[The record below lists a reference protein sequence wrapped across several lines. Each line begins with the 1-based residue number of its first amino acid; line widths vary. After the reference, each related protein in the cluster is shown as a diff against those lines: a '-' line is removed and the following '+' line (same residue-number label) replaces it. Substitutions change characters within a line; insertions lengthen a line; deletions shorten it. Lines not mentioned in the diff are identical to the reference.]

1 MSNLR
6 QQNIPAEDLSD
17 LSAPA
22 PRGAGLGDLLSGTP
36 APARREPLP
45 QADSDTV
52 ERVLEAPA
60 PARPKA
66 PARPPRQAS
75 PRTRS
80 KPTSAVYVSQGVKL
94 RFEDYRH
101 KAKKTNLQV
110 VLEAITAKHGQLADI
125 IKASAVSTAPV
136 GGSLFPAD
144 PSAVRYLGG
153 GAVQIGFSP
162 TPEQESVLDALGE
175 ELGFST
181 RSTWIA
187 PILNAFLPGRKD
199 G

>member
-1 MSNLR
+1 MSSLK
-6 QQNIPAEDLSD
+6 QQDIPAEDLSD

-22 PRGAGLGDLLSGTP
+22 PRGAGLGDLLGG
-36 APARREPLP
+36 APAETRREPLP
-45 QADSDTV
+45 QAAETAV
-52 ERVLEAPA
+52 EQIMEPPA

-66 PARPPRQAS
+66 PARQARQAS

-80 KPTSAVYVSQGVKL
+80 KPTSAVYVSQGVKT

-110 VLEAITAKHGQLADI
+110 VLEAITSKHSQLADI
-125 IKASAVSTAPV
+125 IKAAAVSTAPV
-136 GGSLFPAD
+136 GGALFPSD

-162 TPEQESVLDALGE
+162 THEQETVLDQLGE

-187 PILNAFLPGRKD
+187 PVLNAFLPGRKD
-199 G
+199 S

>member
-1 MSNLR
+1 MR

-17 LSAPA
+17 LSGPA

-45 QADSDTV
+45 QTGGGAV
-52 ERVLEAPA
+52 EQVLESPA
-60 PARPKA
+60 PTRPKA
-66 PARPPRQAS
+66 ASRPPRQAS
-75 PRTRS
+75 VRTRS

-136 GGSLFPAD
+136 GGSLFPSD

-162 TPEQESVLDALGE
+162 TPEQENVLDALGE

-199 G
+199 S

>member
-6 QQNIPAEDLSD
+6 QQNIPSEDLSD

-22 PRGAGLGDLLSGTP
+22 PRGAGLGGLLSGTP
-36 APARREPLP
+36 APARREAPP
-45 QADSDTV
+45 QADSAGV
-52 ERVLEAPA
+52 ERVIEPPA

-66 PARPPRQAS
+66 PARPARQTS

-101 KAKKTNLQV
+101 KTKKTNLQV

-136 GGSLFPAD
+136 GGSLFPSD

-162 TPEQESVLDALGE
+162 TPEQESVLDTLGE